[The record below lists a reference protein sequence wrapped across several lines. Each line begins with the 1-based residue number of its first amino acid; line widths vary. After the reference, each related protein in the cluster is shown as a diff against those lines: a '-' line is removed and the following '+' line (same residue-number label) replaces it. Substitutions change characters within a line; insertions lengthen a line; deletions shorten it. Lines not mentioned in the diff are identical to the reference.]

1 MNKRLLY
8 WTFQIGGWSVYA
20 AINIFF
26 LIWAGNLNPSQLVNH
41 LLVALFFIV
50 TTHIY
55 RHFIIRWGWLKTP
68 MSRVL
73 PKALTVILILSI
85 INFLYQITILSSLG
99 MFEIQGDLKLPFVL
113 INLFTII
120 ILYFSWSMIYFMFHY
135 VENYNAN
142 LRYEASINEMEL
154 NLLKS
159 QLNPHFIFNALNSI
173 RALVD
178 ENPGKS
184 KNAITQLSN
193 ILRNSLQIDKNRLTS
208 FTDEMKTV
216 QDYLEL
222 ESIRFEER
230 LEVDI
235 KLHPNSDQFQIPP
248 LMIQTLVENSIK
260 HGISNLKEGGIV
272 QIKTE
277 VDGLYMTITI
287 KNSGQYVNG
296 QDYKQSGYGIE
307 NTKQRLRLI
316 YGDQASFDIRNENNQ
331 LVCTQ
336 LRIPQI
342 V

>member
-1 MNKRLLY
+1 MK
-8 WTFQIGGWSVYA
+8 W
-20 AINIFF
+20 
-26 LIWAGNLNPSQLVNH
+26 
-41 LLVALFFIV
+41 
-50 TTHIY
+50 
-55 RHFIIRWGWLKTP
+55 
-68 MSRVL
+68 
-73 PKALTVILILSI
+73 
-85 INFLYQITILSSLG
+85 
-99 MFEIQGDLKLPFVL
+99 
-113 INLFTII
+113 
-120 ILYFSWSMIYFMFHY
+120 
-135 VENYNAN
+135 
-142 LRYEASINEMEL
+142 

-316 YGDQASFDIRNENNQ
+316 YGDQASFDIRNENNL

>member
-1 MNKRLLY
+1 MK
-8 WTFQIGGWSVYA
+8 W
-20 AINIFF
+20 
-26 LIWAGNLNPSQLVNH
+26 
-41 LLVALFFIV
+41 
-50 TTHIY
+50 
-55 RHFIIRWGWLKTP
+55 
-68 MSRVL
+68 
-73 PKALTVILILSI
+73 
-85 INFLYQITILSSLG
+85 
-99 MFEIQGDLKLPFVL
+99 
-113 INLFTII
+113 
-120 ILYFSWSMIYFMFHY
+120 
-135 VENYNAN
+135 
-142 LRYEASINEMEL
+142 

-260 HGISNLKEGGIV
+260 HGISNLKEERYCPNKNRSRRIV
-272 QIKTE
+272 Y
-277 VDGLYMTITI
+277 DHY
-287 KNSGQYVNG
+287 Y
-296 QDYKQSGYGIE
+296 
-307 NTKQRLRLI
+307 
-316 YGDQASFDIRNENNQ
+316 
-331 LVCTQ
+331 
-336 LRIPQI
+336 
-342 V
+342 